1 MVYPYEAETNW
12 KTAMEVTMV
21 GSSMVRAAVVQAAAV
36 GFDRERS
43 LEKAR
48 TLTAEAAGSG
58 AKVVVFPEVFISGY
72 PRGADFGMVIGN
84 RTPEGRDEF
93 RRYFDAAV
101 EVPGPAVDTLSAIA
115 SDSGVFLVMGVTER
129 EGGTLYCSVLFFG
142 PDGAYLGKHRKIMPT
157 ASERL
162 IWGQG
167 DGSTIPVFQTEVGRI
182 GAVIC
187 WENYMPLLR
196 TAMYGKGIQLYCAPT
211 ADQRDSWLATVRHI
225 ACEGRCFVLSCN
237 QYVLRK
243 DYPIDYMTTF
253 SDDPNAVYSRGGS
266 CIISPL
272 GEILAGPDYEGETIL
287 YADLD
292 LDDITRANLDF
303 DVVGHYTRP
312 DLFQLTVNET
322 PMPRVAGISPA
333 IQVGE
338 KDQVSDLMANLID

>member
-1 MVYPYEAETNW
+1 MVC
-12 KTAMEVTMV
+12 
-21 GSSMVRAAVVQAAAV
+21 SSMVRAAVVQAASVA
-36 GFDRERS
+36 FDRERS

-48 TLTAEAAGSG
+48 ALMAEAAGSG
-58 AKVVVFPEVFISGY
+58 AQIVVFPEVFISGY
-72 PRGADFGMVIGN
+72 PRGSDFGMVIGN
-84 RTPEGRDEF
+84 RTPEGREEF

-101 EVPGPAVDTLSAIA
+101 EVPGPAVDALSEMAREN
-115 SDSGVFLVMGVTER
+115 GVFLVMGVTER

-167 DGSTIPVFQTEVGRI
+167 DGSTIPVFDSAIGKF

-211 ADQRDSWLATVRHI
+211 ADQRDGWLATVRHI
-225 ACEGRCFVLSCN
+225 ALEGRCFVLSCN
-237 QYVLRK
+237 QYALRC
-243 DYPIDYMTTF
+243 DYPIDYATTF
-253 SDDPNAVYSRGGS
+253 SNEPSAVYSRGGS

-272 GEILAGPDYEGETIL
+272 GEMLAGPDYEGETIL

-322 PMPRVAGISPA
+322 PMPRIS
-333 IQVGE
+333 G
-338 KDQVSDLMANLID
+338 VSAPISVSEPLNAPVRVIESV